1 MYVLWREKGQLYNN
15 ACCFAFHLGVSQLG
29 CHNVPNAMEGLNSI
43 AAGRQYQNL
52 CLSGMQPQFCNT
64 AAANTIYCFF
74 FVEKLDQRPKF
85 EVKSM
90 HVRKKSVTS
99 NLPDDGTGT
108 VQVFRV
114 KGFNLEELPEKSHGV
129 FYSGDCYV
137 ILYTYLKNG
146 RERHIIYFWLVR
158 TLFKTFLNILIA
170 EVLDCQQ
177 EWQSVLMV

>member
-1 MYVLWREKGQLYNN
+1 
-15 ACCFAFHLGVSQLG
+15 
-29 CHNVPNAMEGLNSI
+29 
-43 AAGRQYQNL
+43 
-52 CLSGMQPQFCNT
+52 
-64 AAANTIYCFF
+64 
-74 FVEKLDQRPKF
+74 
-85 EVKSM
+85 M
-90 HVRKKSVTS
+90 HDRKKSVTS
-99 NLPDDGTGT
+99 YLPDDGTGT
-108 VQVFRV
+108 VQAFRV

>member
-1 MYVLWREKGQLYNN
+1 MCCGGKKASYITMPVVLPFIWGFHSWVATMCLMRWKVSTQQQL
-15 ACCFAFHLGVSQLG
+15 
-29 CHNVPNAMEGLNSI
+29 
-43 AAGRQYQNL
+43 
-52 CLSGMQPQFCNT
+52 
-64 AAANTIYCFF
+64 AANIRISASQACNLNFAIQQLLTLFIVLF

>member
-1 MYVLWREKGQLYNN
+1 MYTLY
-15 ACCFAFHLGVSQLG
+15 FLTF
-29 CHNVPNAMEGLNSI
+29 
-43 AAGRQYQNL
+43 
-52 CLSGMQPQFCNT
+52 LSGYDCIYVSLAVYG
-64 AAANTIYCFF
+64 AAVLEHCLMEEGFPENAKI
-74 FVEKLDQRPKF
+74 
-85 EVKSM
+85 
-90 HVRKKSVTS
+90 
-99 NLPDDGTGT
+99 G
-108 VQVFRV
+108 